1 MEKFVISTGLNRTSK
16 KWKRECYT
24 WQNFIDRLKKPQV
37 TNETVEEYFKMT
49 KDEQA
54 KIKDV
59 GGFVGGKLNGER
71 RKAENVEFR
80 TLITLDVDFGANE
93 FVEMLEMWGYKGFV
107 YATHSYT
114 PLKPKYRVIMPLSR
128 EVTADEYVAISRKI
142 AASFGMDYF
151 DDTTYEPSR
160 LMYWPSTPRDMDY
173 ISHEFEGAVIDA
185 DEVLAKYKDWRD
197 ITEWPI
203 SSREN
208 KRVKTNNNKLLQ
220 DPAVKTGLI
229 GVFCKTYNIHE
240 VISKYLSSEYKECAI
255 PNRYTYVGGT
265 TSAGLV
271 VYDDKFA
278 YSHHSTDPTSGIS
291 CNAYDLVRLHKFKDL
306 ADKESNAAMRE
317 LIIADTDCAKLVMNE
332 KLQTAKTEFEEVVD
346 EEPENDGWM
355 REIKLSD
362 TGKPKAT
369 INNLIL
375 IMKNDAELKDK
386 IYYDEFLYRTLIKS
400 DLPWRKVDANN
411 EWKDADDSGLRYFF
425 ENKYDISGRDK
436 IKDALNVVQELNRG
450 HCVRDKLKSL
460 KWDGIKRLETVLI
473 DFLGAEDNVYTREV
487 TKKHICA
494 GIARVFEPGI
504 KYDTMIV
511 LLGAQGLG
519 KSTLL
524 NKLSLGWFCDAI
536 LDVNTKEARE
546 QLIGSLYVE
555 HQELVIKKAE
565 SDAFKRFITSQSDR
579 FRPSYGRCAVT
590 FPRQSIHW
598 GSTNTYDFLSDTTG
612 NRRYMPIKCYINKPT
627 RHIFKDLDVHY
638 AEQIQAEAYEIYN
651 NGIELFLDSELEKLA
666 LVVQAEHL
674 DEDPRVAMIEEF
686 VDIPIP
692 ANWADL
698 DIGTRRSFLKGC
710 YKYDGPLVKRDRIC
724 AAILIV
730 ELFGEQENA
739 ITAHK
744 SREINSF
751 LRQLEGWKLYPHND
765 GKIKYKDY
773 GKQRS
778 FIRK

>member
-49 KDEQA
+49 KDQQA

-185 DEVLAKYKDWRD
+185 NEVLAKYKDWRD

-220 DPAVKTGLI
+220 DPSVKTGLI
-229 GVFCKTYNIHE
+229 GVFCRTYNIHE
-240 VISKYLSSEYKECAI
+240 AISKYLSSEYKECAI

-291 CNAYDLVRLHKFKDL
+291 CNAYDLVRMHKFKDL
-306 ADKESNAAMRE
+306 ADKESNEAMRE
-317 LIIADTDCAKLVMNE
+317 LIRADTDCAKLIMDE
-332 KLQTAKTEFEEVVD
+332 KLQTAKSQFEEVIE
-346 EEPENDGWM
+346 EEPENDDWK
-355 REIKLSD
+355 REIELSA
-362 TGKPKAT
+362 TGKIKLT
-369 INNLIL
+369 VNNLVL
-375 IMKNDAELKDK
+375 IMKNDKTLKDK
-386 IYYDEFLYRTLIKS
+386 FFYDEFLHSTFIKS
-400 DLPWRKVDANN
+400 DLPWRKVGTDK
-411 EWKDADDSGLRYFF
+411 EWKDVDDAGLRYFF
-425 ENKYDISGRDK
+425 EKKYDMIGRDK
-436 IKDALNVVQELNRG
+436 IKDAFNIVQDLNRSHCVQE
-450 HCVRDKLKSL
+450 KLKSL
-460 KWDGIKRLETVLI
+460 KWDGIKRVETLLI
-473 DFLGAEDNVYTREV
+473 DFLGAEDNEYTKEV
-487 TKKHICA
+487 TKKHLCA
-494 GIARVFEPGI
+494 GIARVFEPGV

-511 LLGAQGLG
+511 LVGAQGIG

-536 LDVNTKEARE
+536 LDVKSKDSRE
-546 QLIGSLYVE
+546 QLLGSWYIE
-555 HQELVIKKAE
+555 HQELLIKNVD

-579 FRPSYGRCAVT
+579 IRPSYGRCAVT
-590 FPRQSIHW
+590 FKRQSIHW
-598 GSTNTYDFLSDTTG
+598 GTTNNYEFLADITG
-612 NRRYMPIKCYINKPT
+612 NRRYIPVPCYLNKPSKSV
-627 RHIFKDLDVHY
+627 FNDLE
-638 AEQIQAEAYEIYN
+638 AEQIQAEAYEIYKE
-651 NGIELFLDSELEKLA
+651 GIDLFLDAELEKIA
-666 LVVQAEHL
+666 RQKQAEHTE
-674 DEDPRVAMIEEF
+674 EDPRMAMIEEF

-692 ANWADL
+692 TNWADL
-698 DIGTRRSFLKGC
+698 DIGTRRSFLKGS
-710 YKYDGPLVKRDRIC
+710 YEYDGHLVRRDRIC

-730 ELFGEQENA
+730 ELFGEPESA
-739 ITAHK
+739 ITVYR
-744 SREINSF
+744 SRELNKF
-751 LRQLEGWKLYPHND
+751 LRQLEGWKPYPASN
-765 GKIKYKDY
+765 GKIRFKDY
-773 GKQRS
+773 GLQRS
-778 FIRK
+778 FVRK